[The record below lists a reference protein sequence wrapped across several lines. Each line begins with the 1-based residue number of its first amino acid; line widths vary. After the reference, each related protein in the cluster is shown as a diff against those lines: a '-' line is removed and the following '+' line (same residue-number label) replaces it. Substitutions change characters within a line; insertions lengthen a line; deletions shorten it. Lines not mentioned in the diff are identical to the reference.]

1 MPSNSPTLEVA
12 HKAKDRTRAG
22 SCFHCALIFALA
34 LAATHADARHARGGG
49 SPGSVAAPTLSIG
62 ASQVANS
69 SFANTLTTP
78 AMTTQASGS
87 TCVVAVLGPLVADI
101 QRVTDSKGNTYPS
114 TPNLTVLYNSGGFE
128 ATIWIAPNCVG
139 GSGHTFTVTMTA
151 STFVSMTLIP
161 VEVKASS
168 GFAVVDQS
176 GTSPN
181 LSNTTSA
188 ATPSVTP
195 TVNGEVVLSFLGGG
209 NATATTITDA
219 TGFNNILQ
227 SFATGTSN
235 TAIGAVGGK
244 VQATAAAISDTF
256 TIGSSTNA
264 GTAIISFKPN

>member
-1 MPSNSPTLEVA
+1 M
-12 HKAKDRTRAG
+12 TRAG
-22 SCFHCALIFALA
+22 FRFQCLLVFALA
-34 LAATHADARHARGGG
+34 LAATHAEARHARGGG
-49 SPGSVAAPTLSIG
+49 SAGAIAAPTLSIG
-62 ASQVANS
+62 ASQIAES
-69 SFANTLTTP
+69 QFANTLTTP

-114 TPNLTVLYNSGGFE
+114 TPISVLYNSGSFE

-151 STFVSMTLIP
+151 STFVSLTLIP

-168 GFAVVDQS
+168 GFAVVDES

-181 LSNTTSA
+181 LLNTTSA

-235 TAIGAVGGK
+235 LAIGAVGGK
-244 VQATAAAISDTF
+244 VQATAAVISDTF